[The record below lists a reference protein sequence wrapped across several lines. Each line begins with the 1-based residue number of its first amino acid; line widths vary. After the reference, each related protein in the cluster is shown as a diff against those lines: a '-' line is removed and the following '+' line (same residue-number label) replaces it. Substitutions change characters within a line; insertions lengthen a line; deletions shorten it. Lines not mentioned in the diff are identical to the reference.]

1 MASYEGQA
9 TYSRL
14 KVGAFVA
21 GVISVILA
29 IVLGS
34 MSTGGHIEVDAIQG
48 VTLSADPDPTLIAAA
63 VIVFVQGTLLALV
76 LWAIGT
82 IGKRVVALGKAST
95 AMAEEPFTRPL
106 PTSLPPAPARD
117 GRPSDRQ
124 RTYFVVLH
132 GLEFATARRVRR
144 LIHSHTKDW
153 VVISDLKEPDV
164 VIASR
169 LSSAKA
175 EALRADLEE
184 AGAKVSV
191 EEDRSRP

>member
-14 KVGAFVA
+14 KGSAVVA

-34 MSTGGHIEVDAIQG
+34 MSTGGHIEVDAMQG

-63 VIVFVQGTLLALV
+63 VILFVQGTLLALI

-82 IGKRVVALGKAST
+82 IGKRVVALGKASG

-106 PTSLPPAPARD
+106 PTSLPPPPARD
-117 GRPSDRQ
+117 GRPGDRQ
-124 RTYFVVLH
+124 RTYIVVLH

-144 LIHSHTKDW
+144 LIHSHTNDW
-153 VVISDLKEPDV
+153 VVISDL
-164 VIASR
+164 
-169 LSSAKA
+169 
-175 EALRADLEE
+175 
-184 AGAKVSV
+184 
-191 EEDRSRP
+191 

>member
-14 KVGAFVA
+14 KVGAVVA

-48 VTLSADPDPTLIAAA
+48 VTLSADPDPTLIVAA

-82 IGKRVVALGKAST
+82 IGKRVVALGKASA
-95 AMAEEPFTRPL
+95 AMTEEPFTRPL
-106 PTSLPPAPARD
+106 PTSLPSPPVRER
-117 GRPSDRQ
+117 RPSDRE
-124 RTYFVVLH
+124 RTYIVVLH
-132 GLEFATARRVRR
+132 GLDFARARRVRR
-144 LIHSHTKDW
+144 LISTHTKDW
-153 VVISDLKEPDV
+153 VDIRALKEPDV

-169 LSSAKA
+169 LSGAKA

-184 AGAKVSV
+184 AGANVYV
-191 EEDRSRP
+191 EER

>member
-14 KVGAFVA
+14 KVGAVVA

-48 VTLSADPDPTLIAAA
+48 VTLSADPDPTLIVAA

-82 IGKRVVALGKAST
+82 IGKRVVALGTASA
-95 AMAEEPFTRPL
+95 AMTEEPFTRPL
-106 PTSLPPAPARD
+106 PTSLPSPPVRER
-117 GRPSDRQ
+117 RPSDRE
-124 RTYFVVLH
+124 RTYIVVLH
-132 GLEFATARRVRR
+132 GLDFARPRRVRR
-144 LIHSHTKDW
+144 LISTHTKDW
-153 VVISDLKEPDV
+153 VDIRALKEPDV

-169 LSSAKA
+169 LSGAKA

-184 AGAKVSV
+184 AGANVYV
-191 EEDRSRP
+191 EER

>member
-14 KVGAFVA
+14 KVGAVVA

-34 MSTGGHIEVDAIQG
+34 MSTGGHIEVDAMQG

-76 LWAIGT
+76 LWGIGT
-82 IGKRVVALGKAST
+82 IGKRVVALDKTSA
-95 AMAEEPFTRPL
+95 AMAEEPSKGPL
-106 PTSLPPAPARD
+106 PTPLPPPPARE
-117 GRPSDRQ
+117 RPPIDRE
-124 RTYFVVLH
+124 RTYIVVLH
-132 GLEFATARRVRR
+132 GLEFAKARRVRR
-144 LIHSHTKDW
+144 LIRTHTKDW
-153 VVISDLKEPDV
+153 VAISDLKEPDV

-169 LSSAKA
+169 LSDAKA

-184 AGAKVSV
+184 AGANVSV
-191 EEDRSRP
+191 EEW

>member
-1 MASYEGQA
+1 MASHEGQA
-9 TYSRL
+9 NYSRL
-14 KVGAFVA
+14 QVCAVIA

-29 IVLGS
+29 TVLGW

-48 VTLSADPDPTLIAAA
+48 VTLSADPDPTLVAAA

-82 IGKRVVALGKAST
+82 IGKRVVALGKASA

-106 PTSLPPAPARD
+106 PTPLPPPPARD

-124 RTYFVVLH
+124 RTYIVVLH

-144 LIHSHTKDW
+144 LIHTHTKDW

-169 LSSAKA
+169 LSGAKA

-191 EEDRSRP
+191 EER

>member
-14 KVGAFVA
+14 KVGAVVA

-48 VTLSADPDPTLIAAA
+48 VTLSADPDPTLIVAA

-95 AMAEEPFTRPL
+95 AMTEEPFTRPL
-106 PTSLPPAPARD
+106 PTSLPPPPAGD
-117 GRPSDRQ
+117 GRPSDRE
-124 RTYFVVLH
+124 RTYIVVLH
-132 GLEFATARRVRR
+132 GLDFARARRVRR
-144 LIHSHTKDW
+144 LISAHTKDW
-153 VVISDLKEPDV
+153 VDIRALKEPDV

-169 LSSAKA
+169 LSDVKA

-184 AGAKVSV
+184 AGANVSV
-191 EEDRSRP
+191 EER

>member
-48 VTLSADPDPTLIAAA
+48 VTLSSDPDPTLIAAA
-63 VIVFVQGTLLALV
+63 VIVFVQGTMLALV

-82 IGKRVVALGKAST
+82 IGKRVVALGKASA

-106 PTSLPPAPARD
+106 PTSLPPPPASDR
-117 GRPSDRQ
+117 RPSDREH
-124 RTYFVVLH
+124 TYIVVLH
-132 GLEFATARRVRR
+132 GLDFARARRVRR
-144 LIHSHTKDW
+144 LISTHTKDW
-153 VVISDLKEPDV
+153 VDISALKEPDV

-169 LSSAKA
+169 LSAAKA

-184 AGAKVSV
+184 AGANVYV
-191 EEDRSRP
+191 EER

>member
-1 MASYEGQA
+1 MSSYEGQA
-9 TYSRL
+9 TYSGL
-14 KVGAFVA
+14 KVGAVVA

-48 VTLSADPDPTLIAAA
+48 VTLSADPDPTMIAAA
-63 VIVFVQGTLLALV
+63 LIVFVQGTLLALV

-82 IGKRVVALGKAST
+82 VGKRVVALGKASA

-106 PTSLPPAPARD
+106 LTSLPPPPARD

-124 RTYFVVLH
+124 RTYIVVLH

-144 LIHSHTKDW
+144 LIRTHTKDW
-153 VVISDLKEPDV
+153 VVINDLKKPDV

-169 LSSAKA
+169 LSAAKA

-184 AGAKVSV
+184 AGASVFV
-191 EEDRSRP
+191 EER

>member
-14 KVGAFVA
+14 KVAAIVA

-29 IVLGS
+29 IVLGW

-48 VTLSADPDPTLIAAA
+48 VTLSEDPDPTLIAAA

-82 IGKRVVALGKAST
+82 IGKRVVALGMASP
-95 AMAEEPFTRPL
+95 AVAEEPFTRPL
-106 PTSLPPAPARD
+106 PTSLPPPPARER
-117 GRPSDRQ
+117 RPSDRE
-124 RTYFVVLH
+124 RTYIIVLH
-132 GLEFATARRVRR
+132 GLDFATARRVRR
-144 LIHSHTKDW
+144 LIRTHTKVW
-153 VVISDLKEPDV
+153 VDIKALKEPDV

-169 LSSAKA
+169 LSGAKA

-184 AGAKVSV
+184 AGASVSV
-191 EEDRSRP
+191 EER

>member
-14 KVGAFVA
+14 RVGAVVA

-34 MSTGGHIEVDAIQG
+34 MSTGGHIEVDATQG

-63 VIVFVQGTLLALV
+63 VIVFIQGTMLALV

-82 IGKRVVALGKAST
+82 IGKRVVALGKTSAAT
-95 AMAEEPFTRPL
+95 AEEPFTRPL
-106 PTSLPPAPARD
+106 PTSLPPPPARER
-117 GRPSDRQ
+117 RPSNREH
-124 RTYFVVLH
+124 TYILVLH

-144 LIHSHTKDW
+144 LIHTHTKDW
-153 VVISDLKEPDV
+153 VAISDLKEPDV

-169 LSSAKA
+169 LSDAKA
-175 EALRADLEE
+175 EALRADLVE
-184 AGAKVSV
+184 AGANVSV
-191 EEDRSRP
+191 EER

>member
-14 KVGAFVA
+14 KVGAVVA

-48 VTLSADPDPTLIAAA
+48 VTLSSDPDPTLIAAA

-76 LWAIGT
+76 LWALGT
-82 IGKRVVALGKAST
+82 IGKRVVALGKTSA
-95 AMAEEPFTRPL
+95 AMAEEPSTRPL
-106 PTSLPPAPARD
+106 PTPLPPPPARE
-117 GRPSDRQ
+117 RPPIDRE
-124 RTYFVVLH
+124 RTYIVVLH
-132 GLEFATARRVRR
+132 GLEFAKARRVRR
-144 LIHSHTKDW
+144 LIRTHTKDW
-153 VVISDLKEPDV
+153 VAISDLKEPDV

-169 LSSAKA
+169 LSDAKA

-184 AGAKVSV
+184 AGANVSV
-191 EEDRSRP
+191 EEW

>member
-9 TYSRL
+9 TYSSL
-14 KVGAFVA
+14 KVGAVVA

-34 MSTGGHIEVDAIQG
+34 MSIGGHIEVDAIQG
-48 VTLSADPDPTLIAAA
+48 VTLSSDPDPTLIAAA

-82 IGKRVVALGKAST
+82 IGKRVVALGKASA
-95 AMAEEPFTRPL
+95 AMTEEPFTRPL
-106 PTSLPPAPARD
+106 PTSLPQPPARD
-117 GRPSDRQ
+117 GRPSDWE
-124 RTYFVVLH
+124 RTYIVVLH
-132 GLEFATARRVRR
+132 GLEFARARRVRR
-144 LIHSHTKDW
+144 LISTHTKDW
-153 VVISDLKEPDV
+153 VAIGALKEPDV

-169 LSSAKA
+169 LSDVKA

-184 AGAKVSV
+184 AGANVSV
-191 EEDRSRP
+191 EER

>member
-1 MASYEGQA
+1 MASDEGQA

-14 KVGAFVA
+14 KVGAVVA

-48 VTLSADPDPTLIAAA
+48 VTLSAEPDPTLIAAA

-82 IGKRVVALGKAST
+82 IGKRVVALGKASA
-95 AMAEEPFTRPL
+95 AMAEEPFTPPL
-106 PTSLPPAPARD
+106 PTSLPPPPARER
-117 GRPSDRQ
+117 RPVDRE
-124 RTYFVVLH
+124 RTYIVVLH
-132 GLEFATARRVRR
+132 GLEFAKARRVRR
-144 LIHSHTKDW
+144 LIRTYTKGR
-153 VVISDLKEPDV
+153 VAISDLKEPDV

-169 LSSAKA
+169 LSGAKA

-184 AGAKVSV
+184 AGANVSV
-191 EEDRSRP
+191 EEQ